1 MARTKKESCKNAEEI
16 IAFIREKLIPN
27 DEYKKFFESNYTE
40 IKFTIEGYKVLKDVY
55 EHRQINDSFQR
66 MFNSF
71 YALSKLFVDERFI
84 IEFYKRMDKL
94 KEEQKTYTAEDI
106 VADAKELSSKI
117 EITEDSKRKKS
128 LQLSFVTK
136 MYNLKDEKY
145 PIYDK
150 MVALVFG
157 IRKEHDDYIKDK
169 NNTCVRWYKLIM
181 DVYEKLLDDNDI
193 KVIIEYFKTYFS
205 CELKPMRILD
215 IIVWQL
221 GKAIDKAKQ
230 NK

>member
-71 YALSKLFVDERFI
+71 YAMSKLFVDERFI
-84 IEFYKRMDKL
+84 KEFYERMNKL
-94 KEEQKTYTAEDI
+94 KEEQKTYTPKDI
-106 VADAKELSSKI
+106 VKDAEELSKI
-117 EITEDSKRKKS
+117 KTEGSKRNES

-136 MYNLKDEKY
+136 MYNLKDEQY

-150 MVALVFG
+150 YVASVFG

-169 NNTCVRWYKLIM
+169 RNTCVKWYQLIM
-181 DVYEKLLDDNDI
+181 DVYEKLLEDNNI
-193 KVIIEYFKTYFS
+193 KVMINYFNTYFS
-205 CELKPMRILD
+205 CELGSMRILD